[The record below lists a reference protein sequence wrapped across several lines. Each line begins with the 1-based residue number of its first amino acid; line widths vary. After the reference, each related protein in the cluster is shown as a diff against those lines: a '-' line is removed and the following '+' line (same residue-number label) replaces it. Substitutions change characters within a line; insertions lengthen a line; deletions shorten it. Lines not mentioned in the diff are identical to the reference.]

1 MGGCSNVTRGT
12 GLGVGTWPHLARAVQ
27 VSPDSVVW
35 AAMANHRLRLVLAG
49 VCLVASACTSP
60 TTATTSPTTTGTT
73 VPATTAPTS
82 TTLVTPALSPLFLDY
97 RYPVDGPELVLGW
110 ETYEEPVQLRYYE
123 LIGDCVADGG
133 YDVLGH
139 GIRDATDLGAP
150 RGGWLFP
157 DLAVLRDRGFEWGQ
171 TDPALNVVW
180 TAYDPTLDS
189 PGSVKIYL
197 DLLQRNP
204 DLGVPADEQAV
215 GQLNSILWGC
225 VMAASKATWGAGS
238 GVSWISPDWVQTL
251 SDMERTDDQVWFADT
266 NALDCARQIDPVF
279 ASVSSL
285 VEWFATLD
293 GVSASMD
300 DLDEAQTK
308 RREWGQAYAT
318 CVERLVQVR
327 TEKRLALRDKMI
339 REQLPQLADQQAAL
353 DAWFEEV
360 TRTPQEGL

>member
-1 MGGCSNVTRGT
+1 
-12 GLGVGTWPHLARAVQ
+12 
-27 VSPDSVVW
+27 
-35 AAMANHRLRLVLAG
+35 
-49 VCLVASACTSP
+49 
-60 TTATTSPTTTGTT
+60 
-73 VPATTAPTS
+73 VPAGISTTS

-110 ETYEEPVQLRYYE
+110 ETYGEPVQLRYYE
-123 LIGDCVADGG
+123 LVGDCVADGG
-133 YDVLGH
+133 YEVLGSR
-139 GIRDATDLGAP
+139 IRDATDIGSP
-150 RGGWLFP
+150 GSGGWLFTN
-157 DLAVLRDRGFEWGQ
+157 LEVLHDRGFQWEQ

-180 TAYDPTLDS
+180 TAQDPSVNNSDS
-189 PGSVKIYL
+189 MGIYL

-215 GQLNSILWGC
+215 GQLNSVLWGC

-238 GVSWISPDWVQTL
+238 GVSGISQSWLQTL

-279 ASVSSL
+279 ASVSTM

-300 DLDEAQTK
+300 DVDEAQTK

-327 TEKRLALRDKMI
+327 TEKRLALRDKMV
-339 REQLPQLADQQAAL
+339 REQLTQLADQQVAL

-360 TRTPQEGL
+360 TRTP

>member
-1 MGGCSNVTRGT
+1 LFTN
-12 GLGVGTWPHLARAVQ
+12 LE
-27 VSPDSVVW
+27 
-35 AAMANHRLRLVLAG
+35 VL
-49 VCLVASACTSP
+49 
-60 TTATTSPTTTGTT
+60 
-73 VPATTAPTS
+73 
-82 TTLVTPALSPLFLDY
+82 
-97 RYPVDGPELVLGW
+97 
-110 ETYEEPVQLRYYE
+110 
-123 LIGDCVADGG
+123 
-133 YDVLGH
+133 H
-139 GIRDATDLGAP
+139 
-150 RGGWLFP
+150 
-157 DLAVLRDRGFEWGQ
+157 DRGFQWEQ

-180 TAYDPTLDS
+180 TAQDPSVNNSDS
-189 PGSVKIYL
+189 MGIYL

-215 GQLNSILWGC
+215 GQLNSVLWGC

-238 GVSWISPDWVQTL
+238 GVSGISQSWLQTL

-279 ASVSSL
+279 ASVSTM

-300 DLDEAQTK
+300 DVDEAQTK

-327 TEKRLALRDKMI
+327 TEKRLALRDKMV
-339 REQLPQLADQQAAL
+339 REQLTQLADQQVAL

-360 TRTPQEGL
+360 TRTP